1 MEPSMRRARGPRGR
15 IMKKIIAILTV
26 VVVVFAASGTALANT
41 YDIAANGTQVECPKG
56 SMGGAKAGVALGAII
71 TPFFLLGTI
80 GLGLGGKRLRAHK
93 KARAAG
99 ICQYREDGLAK
110 R

>member
-1 MEPSMRRARGPRGR
+1 
-15 IMKKIIAILTV
+15 MKKIIATLTV
-26 VVVVFAASGTALANT
+26 AVLVFAGSGTALAST
-41 YDIAANGTQVECPKG
+41 YDIAANGMQVECPKG
-56 SMGGAKAGVALGAII
+56 SIAGAKAGVILGAII
-71 TPFFLLGTI
+71 TPLFLVGTI

-99 ICQYREDGLAK
+99 VCQYREAGLAK